1 MQDVVPTITAHIA
14 PVPPAT
20 PMHGP
25 GVPPLAAPVP
35 PATPMHGPDVPS
47 LTERTPLVAPMQ
59 GPGVPP
65 LAAPIPTVTSA
76 QGQGTD
82 LYSPP
87 IAAPLPPDTNLSP
100 PDTADKPSSTP
111 NPTAIKELLQ
121 KKYKR
126 TQKMVPGVG
135 LSARYVLSLHI
146 TTADIPLR
154 NIGAVDWCALNP
166 EGTVG
171 QFNLYW
177 DNIDNDLLKVRL
189 TCLSYMT

>member
-20 PMHGP
+20 PMH
-25 GVPPLAAPVP
+25 
-35 PATPMHGPDVPS
+35 
-47 LTERTPLVAPMQ
+47 